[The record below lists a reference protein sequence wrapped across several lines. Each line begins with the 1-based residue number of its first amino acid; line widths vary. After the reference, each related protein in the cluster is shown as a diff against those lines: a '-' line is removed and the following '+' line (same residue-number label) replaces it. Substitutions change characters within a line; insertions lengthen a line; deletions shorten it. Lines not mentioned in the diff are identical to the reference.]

1 MGFSI
6 VLPPLPEVAGLTGCV
21 LTKKYILNPGGI
33 IQIDSRVSLLIIT
46 SEGGTYTGSTI
57 LNIGYGV
64 AEDQIRVLSNTSV
77 TVGVGSGHLL
87 CVRRESQWGDIT
99 ITNEDTIPH
108 SFSITI
114 VTCK

>member
-1 MGFSI
+1 M
-6 VLPPLPEVAGLTGCV
+6 AGLTGCV
-21 LTKKYILNPGGI
+21 LTKKYILNPVGI

-46 SEGGTYTGSTI
+46 PEGGTYTGSTI

-77 TVGVGSGHLL
+77 TVGVGSDYLL
-87 CVRRESQWGDIT
+87 CVRRESQWEDIT
-99 ITNEDTIPH
+99 ITNKDTIQH